1 MKINEGFIEKFLNGI
16 LKRKID
22 SGMKKIIKDNPQIAK
37 DVKIAHDANERIRQ
51 ALEKR
56 LKEL

>member
-22 SGMKKIIKDNPQIAK
+22 SSMKKILNDDPELAKHVKD
-37 DVKIAHDANERIRQ
+37 AHYANERIRQ
-51 ALEKR
+51 R
-56 LKEL
+56 LLKKLNK

>member
-22 SGMKKIIKDNPQIAK
+22 SGMQKIIKDNPQIAK

-51 ALEKR
+51 ALE
-56 LKEL
+56 EI

>member
-22 SGMKKIIKDNPQIAK
+22 SSMKKILNDDPELAKHVKD
-37 DVKIAHDANERIRQ
+37 AHDANERIRQ
-51 ALEKR
+51 R
-56 LKEL
+56 LLKKLNK

>member
-22 SGMKKIIKDNPQIAK
+22 SSMKKVIKDDPQIAK

>member
-1 MKINEGFIEKFLNGI
+1 MKINEGFIEMFLNGI